1 MDDDRS
7 DVAFLKE
14 MHKISRPEAVDRK
27 QKLEKFMSN
36 FDERRTPSKEMIEEL
51 KKWKATVSSKM
62 NQVNGRVL
70 PPEDISFL
78 SSNMTNI
85 KDGDKF
91 SFCNYLLF

>member
-51 KKWKATVSSKM
+51 KKLEGNCFFQNESGQWQSAS
-62 NQVNGRVL
+62 
-70 PPEDISFL
+70 P
-78 SSNMTNI
+78 
-85 KDGDKF
+85 
-91 SFCNYLLF
+91 